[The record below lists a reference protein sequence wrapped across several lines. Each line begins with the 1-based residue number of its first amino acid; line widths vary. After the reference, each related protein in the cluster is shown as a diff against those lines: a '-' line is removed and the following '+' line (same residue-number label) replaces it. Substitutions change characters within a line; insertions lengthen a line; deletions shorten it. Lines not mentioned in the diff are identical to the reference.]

1 MKIQIRV
8 DPERLTVAD
17 LLAIEEAQEGK
28 RANHCMVSL
37 ITHSMVDEQGQWL
50 EVAQAFQAL
59 KQLLGRILERSCL
72 HILQQFLYR
81 QAKNYK
87 RGGIDRF

>member
-17 LLAIEEAQEGK
+17 LLAIEDAQEGK

-59 KQLLGRILERSCL
+59 KQLDLNQYNELIQRY
-72 HILQQFLYR
+72 LQLIKQL
-81 QAKNYK
+81 QENTVPPAK
-87 RGGIDRF
+87 GGS

>member
-1 MKIQIRV
+1 VKIQIRV

-17 LLAIEEAQEGK
+17 LLAIEDAQEGK

-59 KQLLGRILERSCL
+59 KQLDLNQYNELIQRY
-72 HILQQFLYR
+72 LQLIKQL
-81 QAKNYK
+81 QENTVPPAK
-87 RGGIDRF
+87 GGS

>member
-1 MKIQIRV
+1 VKIQIRV

-17 LLAIEEAQEGK
+17 LLAIEDAQEGK

-50 EVAQAFQAL
+50 EFAQAFQAL
-59 KQLLGRILERSCL
+59 KQLDLNQYNELIQRY
-72 HILQQFLYR
+72 LQLIKQL
-81 QAKNYK
+81 QENTVPPAK
-87 RGGIDRF
+87 GGS